1 MATIYSK
8 TADGQN
14 EIETRARR
22 LTPRARSTLILV
34 DGKRSAAELGK
45 LVQQADETLQAL
57 LEAGLIEVVA
67 TKSAPLKDT
76 VPAPLSGAAAAA
88 PAPASGMAVVEF
100 EATRR
105 DAVRAINDLLGP
117 EAETLALR
125 MERAADADQLRVALE
140 RAVAYI
146 ANARGGG
153 AAAQFAAKFLGNLQ
167 A

>member
-22 LTPRARSTLILV
+22 LSPRARSTLILV
-34 DGKRSAAELGK
+34 DGKRSVAELGK

-67 TKSAPLKDT
+67 TKAAPARET
-76 VPAPLSGAAAAA
+76 AAALPVAA

-125 MERAADADQLRVALE
+125 MERATDADQLRVALE

-153 AAAQFAAKFLGNLQ
+153 AAAQFAGKFLSNLQ
-167 A
+167 G